1 MTNDEK
7 TREEQ
12 QSDESVSEPAA
23 GTPEEAVISMVGQT
37 EDEESEGPGPETPD
51 VIPILPLKDTVVF
64 PDTMMPLAVGQP
76 RSVRLIDDILRGD
89 KQVGLVAVQERRTSR
104 AARARTT
111 STPSACSPPSRR

>member
-51 VIPILPLKDTVVF
+51 VIPVLPLKDTVVF
-64 PDTMMPLAVGQP
+64 PETMMPLAVGQP
-76 RSVRLIDDILRGD
+76 RSVRLIDDVLGRD
-89 KQVGLVAVQERRTSR
+89 KLVGLVAGQERGRRSCP
-104 AARARTT
+104 ARTT
-111 STPSACSPPSRR
+111 STTWARWPPSRR